1 MLVPRGSEAAE
12 LLGAAQRERGPA
24 VGAARGTE
32 GRVVPVYGQG
42 PGKTPDP
49 TPKPNPDP
57 NANANS
63 DLCEMLTASARSA
76 AEGQSVSTSDAKPS
90 QARRPP
96 SVAPGTWLERG

>member
-1 MLVPRGSEAAE
+1 MLVPRCSEAAE

-32 GRVVPVYGQG
+32 GRVVPVY
-42 PGKTPDP
+42 TARDLVRSLTDP
-49 TPKPNPDP
+49 NPKPNPDP

-76 AEGQSVSTSDAKPS
+76 AEGHSVSSS
-90 QARRPP
+90 EAR
-96 SVAPGTWLERG
+96 PGLALGG